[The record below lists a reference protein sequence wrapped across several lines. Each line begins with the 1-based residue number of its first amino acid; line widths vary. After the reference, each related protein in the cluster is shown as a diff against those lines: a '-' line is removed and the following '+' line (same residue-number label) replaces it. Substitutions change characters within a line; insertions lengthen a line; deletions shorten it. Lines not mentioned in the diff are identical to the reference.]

1 MLPPQVAFT
10 PEELATFDAAGR
22 RLTYRPGDFCY
33 LQGDPSDSV
42 FVLRSG
48 RVRLARVTD
57 DGREFV
63 LGFMK
68 PGELFGELALVD
80 DAPREA
86 LAEAVE
92 VSEATVVRK
101 ENFEALLTR
110 RPALGI
116 KVTRLLGLRNK
127 AMADKVEGLVFR
139 DVPARLAGLLL
150 ALAADFGIG
159 GERGTRFSIKI
170 THRELGNCIGSS
182 RETVSQIL
190 TAFAREGLI
199 ARNGRQIIVTAPER
213 LAHLAAG
220 GSASEAKSRL

>member
-1 MLPPQVAFT
+1 MTLRVTFT
-10 PEELATFDAAGR
+10 PEELAAFDAAGR
-22 RLTYRPGDFCY
+22 RLSYRPRDFCY

-48 RVRLARVTD
+48 RVRLSRVTD
-57 DGREFV
+57 DGREFI

-92 VSEATVVRK
+92 ASEATVVRK
-101 ENFEALLTR
+101 EEFEALLTR

-127 AMADKVEGLVFR
+127 AMADRVEELVFR

-150 ALAADFGIG
+150 ALAADFGVR
-159 GERGTRFSIKI
+159 GERGTRFSFKI

-190 TAFAREGLI
+190 TAFARQGLI
-199 ARNGRQIIVTAPER
+199 ARNGRQIIITAPER
-213 LAHLAAG
+213 LSRMVAG
-220 GSASEAKSRL
+220 ASARERQAR